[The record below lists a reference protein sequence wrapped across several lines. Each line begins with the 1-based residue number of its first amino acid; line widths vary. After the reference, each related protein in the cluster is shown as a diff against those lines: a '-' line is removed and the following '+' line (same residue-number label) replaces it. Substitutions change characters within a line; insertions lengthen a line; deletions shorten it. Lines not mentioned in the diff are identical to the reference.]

1 VIPCVLTFTF
11 FISLAIVRVSFKGF
25 FLDDYASWRGKM
37 KIYSHCHCCAHVSCV
52 QYSKTILTEGMIW
65 KFIAFSVGLQV
76 SFELNEYWK
85 MCHSLCLEP
94 WWYYQMNGI
103 QLNLFGWL
111 LIIEIFNML
120 SFAWVENLVT
130 QLFLVEKVQKFSC
143 FFFEETVNRTLSGTV

>member
-1 VIPCVLTFTF
+1 
-11 FISLAIVRVSFKGF
+11 
-25 FLDDYASWRGKM
+25 
-37 KIYSHCHCCAHVSCV
+37 
-52 QYSKTILTEGMIW
+52 
-65 KFIAFSVGLQV
+65 
-76 SFELNEYWK
+76 
-85 MCHSLCLEP
+85 
-94 WWYYQMNGI
+94 MNGI